1 MDTTTETGR
10 SKRNLQ
16 RMGSSVV
23 SLDPVTVLLVGQGGL
38 GLPASLVTSQEV
50 RAGLARRVGC
60 GADRLV
66 CRGGCCVKKCSFS

>member
-38 GLPASLVTSQEV
+38 GLPASLATYRVV
-50 RAGLARRVGC
+50 RAGLAHRVGC

-66 CRGGCCVKKCSFS
+66 CR

>member
-23 SLDPVTVLLVGQGGL
+23 SLDPVTVRLVGQGG
-38 GLPASLVTSQEV
+38 
-50 RAGLARRVGC
+50 
-60 GADRLV
+60 
-66 CRGGCCVKKCSFS
+66 GGCLRRWLPTGWCAPGWRTEWVVAQTGWCADEGVV